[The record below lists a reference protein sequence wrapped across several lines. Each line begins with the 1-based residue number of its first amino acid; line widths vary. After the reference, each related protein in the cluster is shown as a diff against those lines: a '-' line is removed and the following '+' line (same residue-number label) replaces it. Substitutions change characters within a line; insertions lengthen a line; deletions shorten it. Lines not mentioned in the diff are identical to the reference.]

1 MDHDLPVML
10 RVRGRSVV
18 IIGGGAVAKRRAASL
33 LDSGANVTVI
43 APVVDPA
50 LAAMNITTHQRP
62 YAEGDLRGAFMT
74 VIATDDPAAN
84 AAAAAEAEREGVLVN
99 RADEPEAGDIIIP
112 AHTRIGPVTVSVG
125 SGGIS
130 PRAAAHMRDQM
141 LIELDRDWLVLL
153 ETLEPVRRKL
163 QETVPDIRRRREA
176 MHKLTD
182 PAAMALLK
190 EKGVDG
196 LRRFADHIIEDA
208 QLRP

>member
-1 MDHDLPVML
+1 MNHDLPVML

-18 IIGGGAVAKRRAASL
+18 IVGGGSVAKRRAASL
-33 LDSGANVTVI
+33 LDSGATVTVI
-43 APVVDPA
+43 APVIDSD
-50 LAAMNITTHQRP
+50 LAAMNIIKHQRP
-62 YAEGDLRGAFMT
+62 YQGGDLRGAFL
-74 VIATDDPAAN
+74 VIIATDDPAAN
-84 AAAAAEAEREGVLVN
+84 AAAAEEAEREGVLVN
-99 RADEPEAGDIIIP
+99 RADEPELGDVTVP

-141 LIELDRDWLVLL
+141 LIDLDRDWLVLL
-153 ETLEPVRRKL
+153 QTLEPVREKL